1 MRLPGETRAGRRRAA
16 LSDGGALSGI
26 MEGLA
31 PLAATAG
38 LSPPAPLT

>member
-1 MRLPGETRAGRRRAA
+1 LARRRAA
-16 LSDGGALSGI
+16 LSDGLALYPGI